1 MRHGPVTMGGMRTFS
16 GAPRLVALLT
26 AGAVAGALTA
36 CSAAPVEAPESESTA
51 AESDE
56 PQPLTLVASVDG
68 DPTQVVP
75 SGTAETAALAAS
87 RALFEQAPVVVT
99 VTPSDT
105 DAVASA
111 VEVAGERGL
120 PVLPAPAEGTDVAD
134 EIDRLGVVA
143 VLAADEAAATAT
155 SAALADSAVTV
166 FTDAEDLPDVR
177 RAKPQPATAVLTT
190 GAETD
195 GLAMATAAAAGATV
209 VTVPSGDPRG
219 SADAIAALA
228 AVEPTRTL
236 ALGDAFGAAEA
247 LAPRVASA
255 SAGAQLPGGG
265 QLVLADRRYVALYG
279 HPGTPSLGV
288 LGEQPLDEAVARAQ
302 KLGRTYDKVSDLPV
316 IPTFEIITTVASG
329 GAGPDGNYSNEVDP
343 TALEPWVKAAGEQG
357 VYVVLDLQPGTTD
370 FLTQAKRYES
380 LLAYPHV
387 GLALDPEWRLR
398 PGQRH
403 MAQIGSV
410 TAAEVNA
417 TSAWLAGFTR
427 SRALPQKMLVLHQ
440 FTTSMI
446 SERETLDASH
456 DEVAVVIHADG
467 HGGRGAKTATWNK
480 LRENAPPGVVF
491 AWKNFVD
498 EDRPTYTPAETMAI
512 EPTPVLVSYQ

>member
-1 MRHGPVTMGGMRTFS
+1 MVTMRTIS
-16 GAPRLVALLT
+16 GASRLVAGLT
-26 AGAVAGALTA
+26 AAAVVGALTA
-36 CSAAPVEAPESESTA
+36 CSAAPIEARESERAA
-51 AESDE
+51 AENAE
-56 PQPLTLVASVDG
+56 PQPLRLVASEDG
-68 DPTQVVP
+68 EATQVVA
-75 SGTAETAALAAS
+75 SGSAETAALAAS
-87 RALFEQAPVVVT
+87 RTLFETAPVVVT

-111 VEVAGERGL
+111 AQVAGERGL
-120 PVLPAPAEGTDVAD
+120 PVLPAPGEGTDVAD

-143 VLAADEAAATAT
+143 VLAVDEAAATAT
-155 SAALADSAVTV
+155 SATLAASAVKV
-166 FTDAEDLPDVR
+166 FTDAADLPDVR
-177 RAKPQPATAVLTT
+177 RAEPQPTTAVLTT

-209 VTVPSGDPRG
+209 ATVPSGDPRG
-219 SADAIAALA
+219 SAEAVTTLA
-228 AVEPTRTL
+228 AAKPTRIL
-236 ALGDAFGAAEA
+236 ALGDAFGTAET
-247 LAPRVASA
+247 LAPRVAS
-255 SAGAQLPGGG
+255 SSTGAQLPGGG

-288 LGEQPLDEAVARAQ
+288 LGEQPLDAAVVRAQ
-302 KLGRTYDKVSDLPV
+302 KLGRTYAKVSDLPV
-316 IPTFEIITTVASG
+316 VPTFEIIATVASG

-343 TALEPWVKAAGEQG
+343 AALEPWVKAAGEQG

-398 PGQRH
+398 RGQRH

-417 TSAWLAGFTR
+417 TSAWLAAFTR
-427 SRALPQKMLVLHQ
+427 SQALPQKMLVLHQ

-446 SERETLDASH
+446 SERETLDTSH
-456 DEVAVVIHADG
+456 DELAVVIHADG